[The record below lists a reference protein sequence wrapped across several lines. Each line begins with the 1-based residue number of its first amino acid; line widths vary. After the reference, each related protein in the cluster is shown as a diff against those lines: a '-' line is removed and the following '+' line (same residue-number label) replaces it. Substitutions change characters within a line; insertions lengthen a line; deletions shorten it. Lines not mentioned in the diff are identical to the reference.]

1 MDLEPRSGAVAG
13 DRTTVLLNRFQEPA
27 LAYGAAQAAVLARD
41 SVQAARRVMSTW
53 PGYATTPLIPRPALA
68 QAAGLAELWC
78 KDESQRFGLGS
89 FKALGGAYAVYRCL
103 SEAVEARTGAR
114 PAARDLLAGR
124 YRATAA
130 DVTVTSA
137 TDGNHG
143 RSVAWGAQLFGC
155 PCVIYMH
162 RGVTA
167 ARVQAIERFG
177 AKVERVD
184 GTYDDSVRVCALD
197 AASAGRQV
205 ISDTAYEGY
214 TEVPCQVMQGYGL
227 IAEEIM
233 AQRPADWR
241 PTHIFLQAGCG
252 GFAAA
257 VYGRLWE
264 AWGAQR
270 PRLVLVEPTAAD
282 CVFRSCAAGELRV
295 TPGSLDTLIG
305 GLACGEVSLVAW
317 PILKPGAFA
326 CMTIEDG
333 WAVEAMR
340 RLARNG
346 EDQRIVAG
354 EAGASGVAGLLAAAE
369 QEETRRL
376 LGLDASSRVVTVISE
391 GATDPQL
398 YRELVGLAPPDV
410 LAG

>member
-1 MDLEPRSGAVAG
+1 
-13 DRTTVLLNRFQEPA
+13 
-27 LAYGAAQAAVLARD
+27 
-41 SVQAARRVMSTW
+41 
-53 PGYATTPLIPRPALA
+53 
-68 QAAGLAELWC
+68 
-78 KDESQRFGLGS
+78 
-89 FKALGGAYAVYRCL
+89 
-103 SEAVEARTGAR
+103 
-114 PAARDLLAGR
+114 
-124 YRATAA
+124 
-130 DVTVTSA
+130 
-137 TDGNHG
+137 
-143 RSVAWGAQLFGC
+143 
-155 PCVIYMH
+155 
-162 RGVTA
+162 
-167 ARVQAIERFG
+167 
-177 AKVERVD
+177 
-184 GTYDDSVRVCALD
+184 
-197 AASAGRQV
+197 
-205 ISDTAYEGY
+205 
-214 TEVPCQVMQGYGL
+214 MQGYGL

-333 WAVEAMR
+333 CAVEAMR

-346 EDQRIVAG
+346 GDRPIVAG

-369 QEETRRL
+369 LEETRRL
-376 LGLDASSRVVTVISE
+376 LGLDASSRVITVISE

-398 YRELVGLAPPDV
+398 YRELVGLAPSDV